1 MSFFGKILGKSQ
13 DSHLPIEEVSVDLEN
28 LPNEW
33 GSFSTL
39 IDDRMASIR
48 LNLALNS
55 IAPYPS
61 YTYALRLR
69 IAILKVDPETGFPDY
84 DEFSNLNLIEDR
96 LSEAMKRIAAIY
108 VGVVI
113 TDGHIEFYYY
123 LKGRERHMPII
134 AQVMEQFSKYQYSS
148 ATLVDPDWKQYF
160 DFLYPNEYEY
170 QSILNQRIWYRLDKE
185 GDDHSQL
192 REITHKFSFE
202 TYDDRVS
209 FMGDASALDYD
220 ISSRKKEE
228 GDPRPYKLEIS
239 RFDTTE
245 LPSINQHV
253 WELIEISK
261 KYNGKYSGWS
271 CNVV

>member
-33 GSFSTL
+33 GSFSIL

-69 IAILKVDPETGFPDY
+69 IAILNVDPETGFPDY

-123 LKGRERHMPII
+123 LKDRERHMPII

-148 ATLVDPDWKQYF
+148 ATLVDPEWKQYF

-209 FMGDASALDYD
+209 FMGDASDLDYD
-220 ISSRKKEE
+220 ISSSGKEE

-239 RFDTTE
+239 RLATTE
-245 LPSINQHV
+245 LHSINQKV

>member
-84 DEFSNLNLIEDR
+84 DEFSNLNLIEDC

-123 LKGRERHMPII
+123 LKDRERHMPII

-148 ATLVDPDWKQYF
+148 ATLVDPEWKQYF

-239 RFDTTE
+239 RLATTE
-245 LPSINQHV
+245 LHSINQQV

>member
-148 ATLVDPDWKQYF
+148 ATLVDPEWKQYF

-192 REITHKFSFE
+192 REITHQFSFE

>member
-13 DSHLPIEEVSVDLEN
+13 DSHRPIEKVCVDLEN

-55 IAPYPS
+55 IAPYSS

-123 LKGRERHMPII
+123 LKDRERHMPII

-148 ATLVDPDWKQYF
+148 ATLVDPDWKQSF

-192 REITHKFSFE
+192 REITHQFSFE

>member
-13 DSHLPIEEVSVDLEN
+13 DSHLPIAEVSVDLEN

-55 IAPYPS
+55 IAPYSS

-123 LKGRERHMPII
+123 LKDRERHMPII